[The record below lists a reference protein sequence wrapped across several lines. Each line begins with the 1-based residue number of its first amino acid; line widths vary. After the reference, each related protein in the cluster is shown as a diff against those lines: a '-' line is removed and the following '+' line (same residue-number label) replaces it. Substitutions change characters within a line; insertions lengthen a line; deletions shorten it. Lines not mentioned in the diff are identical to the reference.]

1 MSQPSV
7 TAYFNTRKRQATD
20 DLRSKAKVLLL
31 DQERSRSVSNQSQS
45 STDENNS
52 ESLAETLAP
61 IQEEK
66 TMSTSPKV
74 ILVPAKEPDDDRT
87 SRSNTAVRNIQ
98 FESPK
103 SSGQKTPKHSARGR
117 ATRSRKLSGHEE
129 GQADIRESFQKVAED
144 SGIKKVLFEKKGAL
158 SPRKRLP
165 ETPKKNN
172 HCTENDHS
180 NENNHSTEND
190 QSTENTRNTS
200 TDQSL
205 VNCVTPKKASTM
217 DRLAEQELSLTNIR
231 NKIKKSSKLKELK
244 ASLARFKNNEQR
256 LEQLHKQNDKKPQ
269 IQKFEK
275 IQLEIPIR

>member
-31 DQERSRSVSNQSQS
+31 DQERSKSVSNQIQLSI
-45 STDENNS
+45 DEDNS
-52 ESLAETLAP
+52 EPLAGTLAP

-66 TMSTSPKV
+66 TMSTSPKI
-74 ILVPAKEPDDDRT
+74 ILVPTKEPDDDRT
-87 SRSNTAVRNIQ
+87 SRPNTAVRNIQ
-98 FESPK
+98 FDSPK

-129 GQADIRESFQKVAED
+129 GQADIRESFQKIAED

-172 HCTENDHS
+172 HSTENDHS
-180 NENNHSTEND
+180 NENNHSTENT
-190 QSTENTRNTS
+190 SIIS

-217 DRLAEQELSLTNIR
+217 DRLAKQELSLNDIK
-231 NKIKKSSKLKELK
+231 NKIKKSSKLTELK
-244 ASLARFKNNEQR
+244 ASLARFKNSEQR
-256 LEQLHKQNDKKPQ
+256 IHKQKNKKPQ

-275 IQLEIPIR
+275 IQLEIPVR